1 MCGLEWL
8 RGVQS
13 VLLYISTHATHIL
26 SSFLSAVLKNISPGT
41 LKTIIFAAFSLN
53 LTLTYII
60 MLVPPREYLEGIVV
74 RSNRYDG
81 AGKKLWDCVS
91 VKEGHTRV

>member
-1 MCGLEWL
+1 MHGLP
-8 RGVQS
+8 
-13 VLLYISTHATHIL
+13 L
-26 SSFLSAVLKNISPGT
+26 SSSPVLKNIEPGP

-60 MLVPPREYLEGIVV
+60 MLVPPREYVEQIVV

-81 AGKKLWDCVS
+81 SGGRRLGGREETRWEGCTWSDCA
-91 VKEGHTRV
+91 